1 MGELDLEL
9 IRVTIN
15 DLWNAAGGWIMAG
28 AALGALVGLGLV
40 ARLVRR
46 GLRVL
51 VRMPDAKLHVGFAVV
66 QAGVTSATVTG
77 VYEFFG
83 HVLGLPLVEA
93 LIIAVFIESTV
104 WVAVG
109 LIRRHR
115 RRARG
120 TDSDDGGLGPAGPFF
135 WVSVAGGGAL
145 AVLGSSSLAAAIGRA
160 IIVALGGY
168 MWWLRIREWAPA
180 TSTRSRWRWT
190 PRRLLLAL
198 GAITPADDDIED
210 QSREWEVRRLARAI
224 ARVNDGGRLG
234 RRIGRR
240 TLARRSVEAGE
251 ELIDAAYRRYAA
263 AHLAVRDAEVTS
275 GRMRA
280 VLRAVAEGRP
290 YRPEVTSNGNES
302 PLYVPPEWVGDSP
315 GEAPVSH
322 DGDAPVRHPVNH
334 GGESP
339 RHTGDAPVSRPGEAR
354 VPHQVSHDVEAPVS
368 HSGESQPTRPGEA
381 IDALIA
387 EALAASD
394 DPEVRMAWLW
404 HATSGHVSGRMLG
417 RVGTSAATGVR
428 RAALWRE
435 SPPPDPRPVR

>member
-1 MGELDLEL
+1 
-9 IRVTIN
+9 
-15 DLWNAAGGWIMAG
+15 
-28 AALGALVGLGLV
+28 
-40 ARLVRR
+40 
-46 GLRVL
+46 
-51 VRMPDAKLHVGFAVV
+51 
-66 QAGVTSATVTG
+66 VTSATVTG

-83 HVLGLPLVEA
+83 HVLGLPLAEA
-93 LIIAVFIESTV
+93 LIIAVFIEATV

-115 RRARG
+115 RRAHG
-120 TDSDDGGLGPAGPFF
+120 TDGDTAGLGPAGPFF

-145 AVLGSSSLAAAIGRA
+145 AVLGSASLAAAIGRA
-160 IIVALGGY
+160 IIVALGAC

-180 TSTRSRWRWT
+180 TGARSQWRWT

-240 TLARRSVEAGE
+240 TLARRSVEASE
-251 ELIDAAYRRYAA
+251 EVINAAYRRYAA

-290 YRPEVTSNGNES
+290 YRPQVASTGGGES

-315 GEAPVSH
+315 GEAALSH
-322 DGDAPVRHPVNH
+322 DGDAPVSHPVNH

-339 RHTGDAPVSRPGEAR
+339 PHTGDAPVSHPGEAR
-354 VPHQVSHDVEAPVS
+354 VPHQVSHDGEAPVS
-368 HSGESQPTRPGEA
+368 HGGESLPARRVEA
-381 IDALIA
+381 IDSLVA

-404 HATSGHVSGRMLG
+404 HAT
-417 RVGTSAATGVR
+417 
-428 RAALWRE
+428 
-435 SPPPDPRPVR
+435 